1 MEHEPTLI
9 CTCVCVCVHTYMYM
23 HDVLVPLSSSF
34 SSSPHKAL
42 DRYIALWDF
51 LAQRPDEL
59 SLQKVTKHSH
69 TYTLLDKL

>member
-1 MEHEPTLI
+1 MCVYTHI
-9 CTCVCVCVHTYMYM
+9 CTCMM
-23 HDVLVPLSSSF
+23 FLFLSSSF

-69 TYTLLDKL
+69 THTFVRQTVKRWQF